1 MKTEFDNTENE
12 ALNKTDVTSSFTRED
27 FKRIANDFLV
37 QTEKDD
43 ESKMPWETR
52 NHVPILHQ
60 SLNEFYQW
68 LDKNYW

>member
-1 MKTEFDNTENE
+1 MKYKSTKPSK
-12 ALNKTDVTSSFTRED
+12 ALVKTDVSSSFTRDD
-27 FKRIANDFLV
+27 FKKIANDFLV

-43 ESKMPWETR
+43 EDKMPWETR

-60 SLNEFYQW
+60 SLNEFYKW